1 VTAEPPVVELRG
13 ARKKRQDGDRS
24 FELDVPHLA
33 VGIGERI
40 ALTGRSGSGK
50 STLIEIL
57 AAALAPDEIEVFTVY
72 HPGARTSSDVG
83 AAWRRR
89 DDAFITALRAR
100 CFGYVQQVGGL
111 LGFLSVRQNIA
122 LSLDILGT
130 PENGQID
137 ALAEALGIAA
147 LLDAYPNDL
156 SVGQRQRV
164 AIARALVHEP
174 ALVLADEPTAALDI
188 GTAATVMGEMTTA
201 AEQRGITLVLATH
214 DERLARDF
222 GFRLVRAETDIQDR
236 RQWTRFAYVAT

>member
-1 VTAEPPVVELRG
+1 M
-13 ARKKRQDGDRS
+13 
-24 FELDVPHLA
+24 
-33 VGIGERI
+33 
-40 ALTGRSGSGK
+40 
-50 STLIEIL
+50 
-57 AAALAPDEIEVFTVY
+57 Y
-72 HPGARTSSDVG
+72 HPGTRSSSDVG

-100 CFGYVQQVGGL
+100 CFGYVQQIGGL

-122 LSLDILGT
+122 LSLDILGVA
-130 PENGQID
+130 EDGRIG

-188 GTAATVMGEMTTA
+188 GTAAT
-201 AEQRGITLVLATH
+201 H

-236 RQWTRFAYVAT
+236 RQWTRFAYAA